1 MNIRL
6 KKLLILL
13 VFAICISI
21 IITGYRNNKEGN
33 DVNDNEVTDE
43 DVKKSTWQIIDV
55 IKSDLRNNKLTIK
68 ISGYN
73 SNMEDFDFIND
84 IHVYLNSSKI
94 TDKQEDVIGKAL
106 SVALFYQD
114 YFEHDFGVGYKKS
127 FIKSV
132 KNLEDA
138 LGEETGLIELVE

>member
-73 SNMEDFDFIND
+73 SNMEF
-84 IHVYLNSSKI
+84 K
-94 TDKQEDVIGKAL
+94 
-106 SVALFYQD
+106 
-114 YFEHDFGVGYKKS
+114 
-127 FIKSV
+127 
-132 KNLEDA
+132 
-138 LGEETGLIELVE
+138 